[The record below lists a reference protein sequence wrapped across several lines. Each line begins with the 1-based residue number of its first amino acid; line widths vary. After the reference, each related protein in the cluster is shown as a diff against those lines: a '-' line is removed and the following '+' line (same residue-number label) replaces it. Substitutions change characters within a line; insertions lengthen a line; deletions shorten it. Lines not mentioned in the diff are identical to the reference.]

1 MNIHFPNPRA
11 GRQTTDMEILENPL
25 EWLREF
31 QDGWLSKFE
40 NSGAIDWSLY
50 RPPRNQSAPNSRGVN
65 LAESRLML
73 ITTAGAYCSGKQ
85 NFFNSAHPLGDYSI
99 RQVPISAHVED
110 LAIAHPD
117 LDLAYADQDIEV
129 ILPLKHLNQMVKEG
143 FIGSLAPVF
152 ISYCGFQPH
161 AIRIVKEL
169 VPAILKAIKQYH
181 VHAALIVPTGALSI
195 QSAGLV
201 ARALEVNDI
210 ATTMTCWDGELARQ
224 IAPPRGTA
232 TTLPSD
238 SPVGLPGRSEEQR
251 KLLATTL
258 SLLEMDAPTG
268 IVDIEIGDV
277 N

>member
-11 GRQTTDMEILENPL
+11 GRQTTDMEILEKPL
-25 EWLREF
+25 EWLQEF

-50 RPPRNQSAPNSRGVN
+50 SPPRNHSAPNSRGIN
-65 LAESRLML
+65 LSESRLML
-73 ITTAGAYCSGKQ
+73 ITTAGAYREGKQ
-85 NFFNSAHPLGDYSI
+85 VFFNSAHPIGDYTI
-99 RQVPISAHVED
+99 RHVPISARVED

-117 LDLAYADQDIEV
+117 LNLVYARQDSEV
-129 ILPLKHLNQMVKEG
+129 ILPLNHLNQMVKEG
-143 FIGSLAPVF
+143 VIGSLAPVF

-169 VPAILKAIKQYH
+169 VPAILKAVKQYH
-181 VHAALIVPTGALSI
+181 VHAALIIPAGTLSI

-201 ARALEVNDI
+201 ARALEVNGI
-210 ATTMTCWDGELARQ
+210 ATTMTCWDGDLARQ
-224 IAPPRGTA
+224 TAPPRGTA

-238 SPVGLPGRSEEQR
+238 SPIGLPGRSDQQR
-251 KLLATTL
+251 KLLETTL
-258 SLLEMDAPTG
+258 ALLERDAPTG
-268 IVDIEIGDV
+268 IVDIEISDL